1 MSPIPPLLVVVPLL
15 VAAGIAAVSSL
26 IPRRVADGAVAARSK
41 VPGSQL
47 MMRIAVCALFALG
60 LFVGVGAADD
70 KPVKNQMVK
79 GTVKSVNVK
88 DGVLVVNQKVKNE
101 IVERQLDIKSSTEF
115 VITINGEKKEVNGK
129 EGLELLVEGASV
141 TVKCDK
147 DVNVLKVTATIKK

>member
-1 MSPIPPLLVVVPLL
+1 
-15 VAAGIAAVSSL
+15 
-26 IPRRVADGAVAARSK
+26 
-41 VPGSQL
+41 
-47 MMRIAVCALFALG
+47 MMQKTVCALVAVAF
-60 LFVGVGAADD
+60 FVVNATAED
-70 KPVKNQMVK
+70 KAQKPQKNQMVK

-101 IVERQLDIKSSTEF
+101 VVERQLDIKAGTEF
-115 VITINGEKKEVNGK
+115 VITINGEKKELNGK